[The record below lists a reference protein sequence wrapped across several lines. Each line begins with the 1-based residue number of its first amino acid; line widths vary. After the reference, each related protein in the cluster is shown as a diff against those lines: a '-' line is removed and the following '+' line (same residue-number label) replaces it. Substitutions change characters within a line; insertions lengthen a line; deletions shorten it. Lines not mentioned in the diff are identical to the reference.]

1 MTSGRRARVI
11 TLKSVIRI
19 HELGLETGIKE
30 PRSVLPE
37 AVTRVGS
44 LLAMMDS
51 SES

>member
-11 TLKSVIRI
+11 TLKSVIR
-19 HELGLETGIKE
+19 ELELETGIKE

-44 LLAMMDS
+44 LLAVMDS
-51 SES
+51 K